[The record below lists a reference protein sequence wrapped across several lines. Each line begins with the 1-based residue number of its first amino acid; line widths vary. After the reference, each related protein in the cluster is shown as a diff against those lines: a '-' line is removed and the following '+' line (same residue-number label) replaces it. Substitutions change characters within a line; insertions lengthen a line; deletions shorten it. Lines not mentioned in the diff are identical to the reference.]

1 MKPDDQP
8 SRVFTRRVAAPA
20 SAGDTTSCCIVTVR
34 TLSRSLTSAV
44 ENTSFKVLS
53 FFVGK
58 GAAGTGRLHQQS
70 IVLADTM

>member
-1 MKPDDQP
+1 
-8 SRVFTRRVAAPA
+8 
-20 SAGDTTSCCIVTVR
+20 VR